1 MGRGGDWEAK
11 VRKILPKDE
20 QIVAAMV
27 GFYVSLYGV
36 VKIVKMAS
44 GSPEPEPVK
53 SPLATA
59 VANATTGNVGKFGFE
74 PPTLE
79 TFDAWSE
86 NNDNW
91 AKWEE
96 FISSPKLDLW
106 VEGKL

>member
-1 MGRGGDWEAK
+1 
-11 VRKILPKDE
+11 
-20 QIVAAMV
+20 MV

-44 GSPEPEPVK
+44 GSPPPEPVK
-53 SPLATA
+53 TPLATA
-59 VANATTGNVGKFGFE
+59 VANATGNVSKFGFE

-91 AKWEE
+91 AKWEK